1 MDAQKMSES
10 LLLIL
15 SGMLE
20 NSLVVPYVRAALP
33 GETLETL
40 ENIKTILDEPSP

>member
-20 NSLVVPYVRAALP
+20 NSLVDPYVRAALP
-33 GETLETL
+33 REMLETL
-40 ENIKTILDEPSP
+40 EKIKTILEAPPP